1 MAEFGAIG
9 LVLGLW
15 IALAHQHGPLARRR
29 DGTLVVLGWVL
40 LALSVVL
47 IVTSGFPTDLTGLTS
62 DITTDGTTAASSVT
76 AGGFGLQLLNGAQG
90 APTDPNP
97 TDPNPTDPNPTEPS
111 PAGSAGGSDG
121 PTPGNS

>member
-15 IALAHQHGPLARRR
+15 IALAHQHGPLVRRR

-90 APTDPNP
+90 APTDPNR
-97 TDPNPTDPNPTEPS
+97 TEPS
-111 PAGSAGGSDG
+111 TAGSAGGPDG
-121 PTPGNS
+121 PTPDNS